1 MREHEVSWPGLHLVN
16 SPFCW
21 SFYLCMKQIGQC
33 NGPSFRVVFLKS
45 QQEVVDSERIRILS
59 TRSPAMEDI
68 SVCQRREILQMIQ
81 KILLGTDR
89 SFLSKASL
97 SDNLSLWSG
106 TFSFEMPR
114 KRITAWHN
122 QQQHISL
129 GLQVLN
135 RKKLYLFVC
144 LIVCLF
150 ECDVVLKIFVNW
162 LSWSGPSGSSKL
174 LSSSISQIS
183 LLSQTSYS
191 GEEMGKLRH

>member
-1 MREHEVSWPGLHLVN
+1 MR
-16 SPFCW
+16 
-21 SFYLCMKQIGQC
+21 QIGQC

-81 KILLGTDR
+81 KILLGTGR
-89 SFLSKASL
+89 SFLSKVSL
-97 SDNLSLWSG
+97 SDNLFLWSS

-122 QQQHISL
+122 QHISL
-129 GLQVLN
+129 VLQLLN

-144 LIVCLF
+144 LFVCLF

>member
-21 SFYLCMKQIGQC
+21 SFYLCMRQIGQC

-68 SVCQRREILQMIQ
+68 SVCRRREILQIIQ
-81 KILLGTDR
+81 KILLRTGR
-89 SFLSKASL
+89 FFLSKASL
-97 SDNLSLWSG
+97 SDNLFLWSNM
-106 TFSFEMPR
+106 FSFEMSA

-122 QQQHISL
+122 QHISL
-129 GLQVLN
+129 SLQLLN

-144 LIVCLF
+144 LFVCLF